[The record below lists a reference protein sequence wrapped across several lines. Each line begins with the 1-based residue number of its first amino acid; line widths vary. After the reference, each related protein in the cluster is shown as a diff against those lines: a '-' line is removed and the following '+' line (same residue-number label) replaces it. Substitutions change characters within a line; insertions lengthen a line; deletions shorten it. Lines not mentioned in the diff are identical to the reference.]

1 MKMQNLKPIRTS
13 LLELAAAM
21 IVALSGVSLAG
32 AASITGVAYSSVV
45 DTSPPTYDL
54 STAVGT
60 LDWQIYGAPTTFSLT
75 PSVNKSGGT
84 SITMN
89 TTPVLTGACTTDN
102 ATLRS
107 ASAFT
112 WTGGTPT
119 ATGTAVNPRD
129 NGLAYGNAATVA
141 YNDDQESISFVP
153 GDTLPHVIHLYGYLA
168 QNLTATTVRF
178 TASLNG
184 TVNNVFTTPTPAV
197 VGDFDY
203 TVTFQADNASDA
215 LTVVLTFQKTGAGTA
230 LKYIG
235 INAAAI
241 ATGIS
246 GASKLAIWKGPGS
259 SSVWDIGTT
268 ANWVTNSVAT
278 TYNEAGGT
286 YDSVQFDDTA
296 SSFNVVPAAIVS
308 PSSML
313 VSNNVNNYAI
323 GSGTFGIA
331 GLGGLTK
338 DGSKSLILS
347 GANSY
352 AGNTTIT
359 AGTLKL
365 ATANAIPG
373 GTGKGNVSIAG
384 TLDLNTFSESIN
396 GLSGA
401 GTVDTVAGGTP
412 VLTVGGNNQSSAFSG
427 VIKNTS
433 GTLALTKTGTG
444 ALALSGASTYT
455 GNTIIS
461 GGTLTVSSASSG
473 GGSYTNADGTT
484 LGVTVAGTS
493 SSLTMSSYGTG
504 ANCTNTFAFGALAD
518 DALPVINIS
527 GNLAMNGDVRVNVT
541 GTTLTGGVTN
551 VLIQYAGT
559 RSGTGSF
566 VLGTIP
572 AGFTAQFLDDT
583 ANQKVWV
590 VVTPNIDYW
599 VGVTDNSPGV
609 VTNWSVV
616 SNWSPAA
623 VPATGEIIAFGAD
636 TFTGSFQ
643 PTLDVFHTVGGI
655 IMTNTGQD
663 VAIGGGKPLSIG
675 GYGIM
680 KTNATDTHNF
690 SIVTTAG
697 TLTATATETWL
708 NNSPGLVSVT
718 TGGSLTMG
726 TNTLTIDGTGNTFIG
741 SKIIDTG
748 IIVKKGSGTLTLTNA
763 NTFSGGVTLLAGQ
776 LNVNYGG
783 NIPSSGI
790 GVGPLTIAGGMI
802 IDNTSGTDLQ
812 VVETNIQNWNADFTY
827 AGSANSLQLGAGP
840 VILGGSGTNRQV
852 TVTANNL
859 TVAGVISGPYSLT
872 KAGNG
877 TLIFG
882 NVTNV
887 YSGDTIINGGTVK
900 CGGANS
906 IPSGVGVG
914 NVVINAGGTLDLSS
928 KNPSIN
934 GLSGSGLL
942 DSSGPNNNNISIGG
956 NAQTST
962 FNGSIINSGTGA
974 MTINKVGAGTL
985 TLNGVNTYRG
995 TTKIQS
1001 GTLAL
1006 GVNASILNSPTIIVT
1021 GGTTLN
1027 VSAVSGG
1034 FTVASSQTLSGG
1046 TTTNSGSINGS
1057 VTVPSLGLL
1066 SPGNGLA
1073 FGDLTFSNN
1082 LTLAGTTLVKAT
1094 LDGAGTND
1102 LLVVAGNVGYGGVL
1116 EVTNAGVTPFTNG
1129 TVFHVFT
1136 AGTHSGNFSSVTVV
1150 PSITNAVAFDP
1161 ATGNLTIGAV
1171 AAPSTPKINSVTLSG
1186 GNLILSGTNG
1196 TPNGTYTIVASTNVA
1211 LARAS
1216 WTPIL
1221 TNTFN
1226 GSGYFSNSIPVT
1238 NTVPKDFFLLKQ

>member
-1 MKMQNLKPIRTS
+1 MKAQNLKPMQTS
-13 LLELAAAM
+13 LLKLAAAAM
-21 IVALSGVSLAG
+21 IVALSGASLAR
-32 AASITGVAYSSVV
+32 AASITGVAYTSVA
-45 DTSPPTYDL
+45 DTTPPTYDL
-54 STAVGT
+54 STSVGT
-60 LDWQIYGAPTTFSLT
+60 LDWQIYGSPLTFSLT

-107 ASAFT
+107 AAAFT

-168 QNLTATTVRF
+168 QNLTATTVRL

-184 TVNNVFTTPTPAV
+184 AANNVFTTPTPAV
-197 VGDFDY
+197 LGDFDY
-203 TVTFQADNASDA
+203 TLTFQADNASDA
-215 LTVVLTFQKTGAGTA
+215 LTVVLTFQKTGTGTA
-230 LKYIG
+230 SKYIG

-296 SSFNVVPAAIVS
+296 SSYNVVPAAIVS

-313 VSNNVNNYAI
+313 VSNNVSDYAI

-331 GLGGLTK
+331 GLGGLVK
-338 DGSKSLILS
+338 NGSKTLILT

-352 AGNTTIT
+352 AGDTTIT
-359 AGTLKL
+359 GGTLKL

-373 GTGKGNVSIAG
+373 GTGKGNVSVAG

-401 GTVDTVAGGTP
+401 GTVDTVAGGVPT
-412 VLTVGGNNQSSAFSG
+412 LTVGGNNQSSTFSG

-444 ALALSGASTYT
+444 ALTLSGTSTYT

-473 GGSYTNADGTT
+473 AGSYTNADGTT
-484 LGVTVAGTS
+484 LGVTVASTS

-504 ANCTNTFAFGALAD
+504 ANCTNTFAFGALSGDTA
-518 DALPVINIS
+518 PVINIS
-527 GNLAMNGDVRVNVT
+527 GNLAMNGDVKVNIT
-541 GTTLTGGVTN
+541 GTTLTGGATN

-583 ANQKVWV
+583 ANQKVLL
-590 VVTPNIDYW
+590 VVTPNIVYW
-599 VGVTDNSPGV
+599 VGGTDNSPGV
-609 VTNWSVV
+609 TNWSVA

-623 VPATGEIIAFGAD
+623 VPTAGEIIAFGAD
-636 TFTGSFQ
+636 TFTGSYQ
-643 PTLDVFHTVGGI
+643 PTLDVFHSVGGI
-655 IMTNTGQD
+655 IMTNTTQD

-675 GYGIM
+675 GYGIL

-697 TLTATATETWL
+697 TLTATTTETWL

-718 TGGSLTMG
+718 TGGSMDVAA
-726 TNTLTIDGTGNTFIG
+726 TLTIDGTGNTFIG

-748 IIVKKGSGTLTLTNA
+748 VIVKKGSGTLTLTNA
-763 NTFSGGVTLLAGQ
+763 NTFSGGLTLLAGQ

-827 AGSANSLQLGAGP
+827 TGSANSLQLGAGP
-840 VILGGSGTNRQV
+840 VVLGGNRQV

-859 TVAGVISGPYSLT
+859 TVAGAISGPYSLT
-872 KAGNG
+872 KTGNG

-882 NVTNV
+882 SVSNV

-914 NVVINAGGTLDLSS
+914 NVIINAAGTLDLNS

-942 DSSGPNNNNISIGG
+942 DSSGPNANNISIGG
-956 NAQTST
+956 NAQTSV
-962 FNGSIINSGTGA
+962 FNGSIINTGTGV
-974 MTINKVGAGTL
+974 MTVNKVGTGVL
-985 TLNGVNTYRG
+985 TLNGTNTYRG
-995 TTKIQS
+995 TTKING

-1006 GVNASILNSPTIIVT
+1006 GVNASISNSPTINVA
-1021 GGTTLN
+1021 GGATLD
-1027 VSAVSGG
+1027 VSVVSGG
-1034 FTVASSQTLSGG
+1034 FAVVSNQTLSGG
-1046 TTTNSGSINGS
+1046 TITNSGIINGA
-1057 VTVPSLGLL
+1057 VTVSSLGTL
-1066 SPGNGLA
+1066 SPGINSTN
-1073 FGDLTFSNN
+1073 FGMLTFSNN
-1082 LTLAGTTLVKAT
+1082 LTLAGTTIVKAT

-1102 LLVVAGNVGYGGVL
+1102 VLVVAGNAGYGGALV
-1116 EVTNAGVTPFTNG
+1116 VTNTGVTALTNG

-1136 AGTHSGNFSSVTVV
+1136 VGTHSGNFSSVTVV
-1150 PSITNAVAFDP
+1150 PSITNAIAFDP
-1161 ATGNLTIGAV
+1161 MAGNVTIGAV

-1211 LARAS
+1211 LALSS